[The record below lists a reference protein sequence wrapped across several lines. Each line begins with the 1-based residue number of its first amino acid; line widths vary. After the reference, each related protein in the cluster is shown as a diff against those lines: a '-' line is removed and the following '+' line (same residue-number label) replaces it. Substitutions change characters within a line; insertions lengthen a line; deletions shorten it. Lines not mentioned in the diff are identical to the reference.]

1 MLNVTVPLV
10 CIFLI
15 MRINYEIHTI
25 ANPAE
30 NTIPCLIFYM
40 LPSGAFIGEALAPQF
55 TCIRGSSRGS
65 AVEGTLFK
73 ERHSSE
79 ARRRQAFLLLE
90 NMADIDR
97 VLTGHSSSG
106 LSTTVCFLKKE
117 EVSALSQRYSG
128 ILKHSI
134 LKYRHN
140 GPEPLCS

>member
-1 MLNVTVPLV
+1 
-10 CIFLI
+10 
-15 MRINYEIHTI
+15 
-25 ANPAE
+25 
-30 NTIPCLIFYM
+30 M

-79 ARRRQAFLLLE
+79 ARQRQAFLLLE